1 MKKGGGGARHY
12 LAFFTYLV
20 GLPIEWTLCLIF
32 LVFLVQVLLISQ
44 GILPRSCGRG
54 LEILSHGR

>member
-20 GLPIEWTLCLIF
+20 GLPIEWTLCLKF
-32 LVFLVQVLLISQ
+32 LVFSGAGSPYLA
-44 GILPRSCGRG
+44 GDTAP
-54 LEILSHGR
+54 